1 MDLLI
6 FFRQFDFDNVHVYG
20 RRKERK
26 RKKNKSIIFGME
38 FIKKDIIKPL
48 TKHDRII
55 LLLLKQ
61 IRNALL
67 SSREM
72 VAVVA

>member
-1 MDLLI
+1 MAE
-6 FFRQFDFDNVHVYG
+6 G
-20 RRKERK
+20 ESESEKGKER
-26 RKKNKSIIFGME
+26 KSIIFGME

-72 VAVVA
+72 VGVAVAVVAVVA

>member
-20 RRKERK
+20 RIKERK